1 MSRVISSK
9 HWCDFFFFKNLVR
22 KRRQEKLGKEE
33 RSESKNEGEERKA
46 NDRKYGGKGKEGK
59 MVE

>member
-22 KRRQEKLGKEE
+22 NRKLGKEE
-33 RSESKNEGEERKA
+33 KSESKNEGEERKA